1 MQVTL
6 LPDSRFCVWDLT
18 TGDVSF
24 LEFPGRFVSSFY
36 WDWQDSM
43 FMALET
49 RVVPMELLHS
59 NTSNAF
65 LSPDAN
71 RVSTPVRHLLGR
83 DEHNLEIE
91 NTSNVSIEIER
102 ESSSDMIV
110 TLFVCS
116 DRGLLT
122 HDMSKK
128 EFQFDSLIGLDV
140 PSLYFTRQESLYK
153 PHKREKRSKS
163 SEASTSVIFPI
174 FLNTVCKNHISKKYA
189 FISL

>member
-1 MQVTL
+1 
-6 LPDSRFCVWDLT
+6 
-18 TGDVSF
+18 
-24 LEFPGRFVSSFY
+24 
-36 WDWQDSM
+36 
-43 FMALET
+43 MALET

-65 LSPDAN
+65 LSPESH
-71 RVSTPVRHLLGR
+71 RVATPVRHVLGR

-91 NTSNVSIEIER
+91 NTSNISIEVER

-163 SEASTSVIFPI
+163 SEASTSVIVPIPKILILSKPMGLKYALI
-174 FLNTVCKNHISKKYA
+174 FL
-189 FISL
+189 